1 MRNMAK
7 ERKEIK
13 SWNDIPSFASEA
25 EEQAWWDEHD
35 VSEELLETFGPVPE
49 GELPAPRQRT
59 VTRPRKT
66 PVSVRMEEELVDR
79 LRALAAV
86 KGIGYQTLLR
96 QFVSERV
103 YEEEKR
109 EGILK

>member
-1 MRNMAK
+1 MRNLPK

-13 SWNDIPSFASEA
+13 SWDEVPSFASER

-49 GELPAPRQRT
+49 GELPPPRERT

-79 LRALAAV
+79 LRVLAAV

>member
-1 MRNMAK
+1 MAGK
-7 ERKEIK
+7 RKEIK
-13 SWNDIPSFASEA
+13 SWDEVPSFSSER
-25 EEQAWWDEHD
+25 EEQTWWDEHE

-49 GELPAPRQRT
+49 GELPTPRERT

-66 PVSVRMEEELVDR
+66 PVSVRMEEDLVNR
-79 LRALAAV
+79 LRTLAAV

>member
-1 MRNMAK
+1 MAK
-7 ERKEIK
+7 KRKKIK
-13 SWNDIPSFASEA
+13 SWDKVPSFASEA

-35 VSEELLETFGPVPE
+35 ISEELLETFDPVPE
-49 GELPAPRQRT
+49 GELPTPRERT

-66 PVSVRMEEELVDR
+66 PVSVRMEEDLMNR
-79 LRALAAV
+79 LRVLAAV
-86 KGIGYQTLLR
+86 KGVGYQTLLR

>member
-1 MRNMAK
+1 MAE

-13 SWNDIPSFASEA
+13 RWDEVPAFASER

-35 VSEELLETFGPVPE
+35 VSEELLDTFGPVQE
-49 GELPAPRQRT
+49 GQLPPPREKT
-59 VTRPRKT
+59 VTRPRKA
-66 PVSVRMEEELVDR
+66 PISVRMEEDLMAR
-79 LRALAAV
+79 LKALAAI

-96 QFVSERV
+96 QFVADRV

-109 EGILK
+109 EGVLK